1 MIELKDMVICYKCQ
15 KVHRKKPLRR
25 KEEARCSN
33 CDTLLYKN
41 INGLEY
47 RIFSYSI
54 TALMLFAISM
64 IYPVIDINLAG
75 SRSLLNIPETIFLL
89 FESGYLLVSF
99 FALMVLVIFPFIV
112 MFLLFVF
119 SIFVIIRKNSN
130 LTKSILKLLESFTHW
145 SMLDIF
151 FVSILVAMVK
161 IFDYALIE
169 FDVGF
174 VSLIFFIMIELYLT
188 RHIYIESLWDLWEDR
203 YAKV

>member
-1 MIELKDMVICYKCQ
+1 
-15 KVHRKKPLRR
+15 
-25 KEEARCSN
+25 
-33 CDTLLYKN
+33 
-41 INGLEY
+41 
-47 RIFSYSI
+47 
-54 TALMLFAISM
+54 LMLFAISM

-174 VSLIFFIMIELYLT
+174 VSLIFFIIIELYLT

>member
-1 MIELKDMVICYKCQ
+1 MIELKDIVVCYKCQ
-15 KVHRKKPLRR
+15 KPHRRVNIKQ
-25 KEEARCSN
+25 KEEARCSQCN
-33 CDTLLYKN
+33 TLLYKN
-41 INGLEY
+41 IDGLEY
-47 RIFSYSI
+47 KIFSYSF
-54 TALMLFAISM
+54 TALMLYLISM

-75 SRSLLNIPETIFLL
+75 SDSLLNIPETVFLL

-112 MFLLFVF
+112 MFLLFLF
-119 SIFVIIRKNSN
+119 SVFVILKKNK
-130 LTKSILKLLESFTHW
+130 LFTKDILKILEHFIHW

-188 RHIYIESLWDLWEDR
+188 RHIYIESLWDLWEHR
-203 YAKV
+203 YEQI